1 MRVAILG
8 NSGSGKSTLAQS
20 LAARGGAAVL
30 DLDTVAWEPQQIA
43 VPRPRARAIAEVQA
57 FCTAQADWVVE
68 GCYAELIAATLP
80 LQPLLVFLDP
90 GLEACQAHCRAR
102 PWEPHKYADPAEQAA
117 RLPFLLDWVA
127 AYYHRDGEMSQAGH
141 AALFAA
147 YAGPKRHLTQPADA
161 AQVAVL
167 WQALGA

>member
-8 NSGSGKSTLAQS
+8 NSGSGKSTLART
-20 LAARGGAAVL
+20 LAARSGAAVL
-30 DLDTVAWEPQQIA
+30 ALDTVAWEPGQIA
-43 VPRPRARAIAEVQA
+43 VPRPRERAIADVQA
-57 FCTAQADWVVE
+57 FCAAPADWVVE

-80 LQPLLVFLDP
+80 QRPLLVFLDP
-90 GLEACQAHCRAR
+90 GLAACLAHCRAR

-127 AYYHRDGEMSQAGH
+127 AYYRRDGEMSQAGH

-147 YAGPKRHLTQPADA
+147 YAGPKRHLTQAADA
-161 AQVAVL
+161 AQGAAL